1 MPRPTTAPHSADE
14 ATFYLDELD
23 LDSWQGG
30 LTRWKNPYAQCFAFV
45 AFGSLAV
52 TGSTVALVYGT
63 RSPFLW
69 FGLALGVS
77 LLGQALFLWNRRPFL
92 HLDDEGLTFR
102 LRRLG
107 AEQSVRW
114 DELASLTLKP
124 TTVVLHRHDEPPLP
138 LRFDTVSYT
147 RLRQLKGH
155 LADTAHEHGVSVSQ
169 P

>member
-1 MPRPTTAPHSADE
+1 MPPSTTATLASDD

-23 LDSWQGG
+23 LSSPQND
-30 LTRWKNPYAQCFAFV
+30 LNRWKNPHVQRFTFFALGGT
-45 AFGSLAV
+45 AA
-52 TGSTVALVYGT
+52 TGGAVALAYEGHSFT
-63 RSPFLW
+63 LW
-69 FGLALGVS
+69 LWLFVGLCFMA
-77 LLGQALFLWNRRPFL
+77 QALFLWKLRPFL

-102 LRRLG
+102 LRRIG
-107 AEQSVRW
+107 QEQSVPW
-114 DELASLTLKP
+114 GALTCLDLKP

-169 P
+169 S